1 MRNNKLVMNIS
12 PLTAVTTHAD
22 RLVAVEQ
29 LAGVQTL
36 RRDITEHYAGLKA
49 PATQTTRA
57 LNAAEKAH
65 LAPVLEAETL
75 LQDIL
80 TTYDRAQEEA
90 VDQAALQALTEG
102 TPVPAYVAPPKL
114 AGEKRQTHYRGVCTN
129 LRALV
134 EAGAAGDADLGCI
147 VAHQPTLN
155 KIARRD
161 REQFRL
167 AGCELATTTQVIT
180 R

>member
-57 LNAAEKAH
+57 IRTRSSRSVGQPGLRPNSSSKHRRPNSLKRAAETAMTKRDAR
-65 LAPVLEAETL
+65 PIRPTSAEV
-75 LQDIL
+75 I
-80 TTYDRAQEEA
+80 EA
-90 VDQAALQALTEG
+90 VW
-102 TPVPAYVAPPKL
+102 P
-114 AGEKRQTHYRGVCTN
+114 
-129 LRALV
+129 
-134 EAGAAGDADLGCI
+134 
-147 VAHQPTLN
+147 
-155 KIARRD
+155 
-161 REQFRL
+161 
-167 AGCELATTTQVIT
+167 
-180 R
+180 